1 MIRTKRM
8 KLCRV
13 AALTLVGWFLMMP
26 PTIPGTGRVNRDA
39 PLSEW
44 TIASRW
50 PRSQGCET
58 AKDRAHEAGMAAQAD
73 RPRARENPDLVCP
86 RCAAVCV
93 EDDDPRL
100 KSK

>member
-1 MIRTKRM
+1 MNLSHI
-8 KLCRV
+8 
-13 AALTLVGWFLMMP
+13 AALGLVTWFLMMP

-50 PRSQGCET
+50 PHSQGCET
-58 AKDRAHEAGMAAQAD
+58 AKDRAHEAGQAAHAED
-73 RPRARENPDLVCP
+73 SHRGENLDLTCP

-93 EDDDPRL
+93 EDNDPRL
-100 KSK
+100 KPN